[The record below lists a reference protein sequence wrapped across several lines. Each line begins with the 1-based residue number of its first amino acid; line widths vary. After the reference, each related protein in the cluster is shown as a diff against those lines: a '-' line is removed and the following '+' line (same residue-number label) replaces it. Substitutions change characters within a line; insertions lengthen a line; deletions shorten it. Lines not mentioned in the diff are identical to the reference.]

1 MILRDIL
8 INLTT
13 INNGA
18 EISADAANEQM
29 QLYKVL
35 MRYCSIV
42 VSTLPI
48 LCIYPFVQK
57 YFVNGVMIGSLKG

>member
-1 MILRDIL
+1 MARM
-8 INLTT
+8 T
-13 INNGA
+13 GA
-18 EISADAANEQM
+18 EVSADTANEQM

-57 YFVNGVMIGSLKG
+57 YFVNGVLIGSITG

>member
-1 MILRDIL
+1 MARM
-8 INLTT
+8 T
-13 INNGA
+13 GA
-18 EISADAANEQM
+18 EMSADTANEQM

-57 YFVNGVMIGSLKG
+57 YFVNGVMIGSIKG

>member
-1 MILRDIL
+1 MARM
-8 INLTT
+8 T
-13 INNGA
+13 GA
-18 EISADAANEQM
+18 EMSADTANAQM

-57 YFVNGVMIGSLKG
+57 YFVNGVMIGSIKG

>member
-1 MILRDIL
+1 MARM
-8 INLTT
+8 T
-13 INNGA
+13 GA
-18 EISADAANEQM
+18 EVSADTANEQM

-57 YFVNGVMIGSLKG
+57 YFVNGVMIGSIKR

>member
-1 MILRDIL
+1 MARM
-8 INLTT
+8 T
-13 INNGA
+13 GA
-18 EISADAANEQM
+18 EMSADTANEQM

-35 MRYCSIV
+35 MWYCSIV

-57 YFVNGVMIGSLKG
+57 YFVNGVMIGSIKG

>member
-1 MILRDIL
+1 MARM
-8 INLTT
+8 T
-13 INNGA
+13 GA
-18 EISADAANEQM
+18 EISADTANEQM

-57 YFVNGVMIGSLKG
+57 YFVNGVMIGSIKG

>member
-1 MILRDIL
+1 MARM
-8 INLTT
+8 T
-13 INNGA
+13 GA
-18 EISADAANEQM
+18 EVSADTANEQM

-57 YFVNGVMIGSLKG
+57 FFVNGVMIGSIKG

>member
-1 MILRDIL
+1 MARM
-8 INLTT
+8 T
-13 INNGA
+13 GA
-18 EISADAANEQM
+18 EMFADTANEQM

-57 YFVNGVMIGSLKG
+57 YFVNGVMIGSIKG

>member
-1 MILRDIL
+1 MARM
-8 INLTT
+8 T
-13 INNGA
+13 GA
-18 EISADAANEQM
+18 EMSADTANEQM

-57 YFVNGVMIGSLKG
+57 YFVDGVMIGSIKG

>member
-1 MILRDIL
+1 MARM
-8 INLTT
+8 T
-13 INNGA
+13 GA
-18 EISADAANEQM
+18 EMSADTANEQI

-57 YFVNGVMIGSLKG
+57 YFVNGVMIGSIKG

>member
-1 MILRDIL
+1 M
-8 INLTT
+8 T
-13 INNGA
+13 GA
-18 EISADAANEQM
+18 EVSADTANEQM

-57 YFVNGVMIGSLKG
+57 YFVNGVMIGSIKGQFCGIMEK

>member
-1 MILRDIL
+1 M
-8 INLTT
+8 T
-13 INNGA
+13 GA
-18 EISADAANEQM
+18 EVSADTANEQM

-57 YFVNGVMIGSLKG
+57 YFVNGVMIGSIKG

>member
-1 MILRDIL
+1 MAPM
-8 INLTT
+8 T
-13 INNGA
+13 GA
-18 EISADAANEQM
+18 EMSADTANEQM

-57 YFVNGVMIGSLKG
+57 YFVNGVMIGSIKG

>member
-1 MILRDIL
+1 MARM
-8 INLTT
+8 T
-13 INNGA
+13 GV
-18 EISADAANEQM
+18 EMSADTANEQM

-57 YFVNGVMIGSLKG
+57 YFVNGVMIGSIKG

>member
-1 MILRDIL
+1 MARM
-8 INLTT
+8 T
-13 INNGA
+13 GA
-18 EISADAANEQM
+18 EMSANTANEQM

-57 YFVNGVMIGSLKG
+57 YFVNGVMIGSIKG

>member
-1 MILRDIL
+1 MARM
-8 INLTT
+8 T
-13 INNGA
+13 GA
-18 EISADAANEQM
+18 EMSADTANEQM

-42 VSTLPI
+42 VSPLPI

-57 YFVNGVMIGSLKG
+57 YFVNGVMIGSIKG

>member
-1 MILRDIL
+1 MARM
-8 INLTT
+8 T
-13 INNGA
+13 GA
-18 EISADAANEQM
+18 EVSADTANEQM

-57 YFVNGVMIGSLKG
+57 YFVNGVMIGSIKG

>member
-1 MILRDIL
+1 MARI
-8 INLTT
+8 T
-13 INNGA
+13 GA
-18 EISADAANEQM
+18 EVSADTANEQM

-57 YFVNGVMIGSLKG
+57 YFVNGVMIGSIKG

>member
-1 MILRDIL
+1 MARM
-8 INLTT
+8 T
-13 INNGA
+13 GA
-18 EISADAANEQM
+18 EMSADTANEQM

-35 MRYCSIV
+35 MRYYSIV

-57 YFVNGVMIGSLKG
+57 YFVNSVMIGSIKG